1 MGPLVW
7 RVLGTGAAA
16 LATAVASK
24 VVSKGWEAAS
34 GRPAPDDPA
43 HPEEVPWKEAVL
55 FAAIS
60 GLVVGAARVAATRKA
75 AQYYAKSAGHLPAG
89 MRRDQGEPGVVPA

>member
-16 LATAVASK
+16 LATSVATK
-24 VVSKGWEAAS
+24 VVSKGWEVAV
-34 GRPAPDDPA
+34 GRPAPDDPN
-43 HPEEVPWKEAVL
+43 HPEDVAWKEAVI
-55 FAAIS
+55 FAALS

-89 MRRDQGEPGVVPA
+89 MRADQA